1 MPDIAFGPGFYERE
15 VVGAPPRELRN
26 LFAEAAPNM
35 PDRQFVLMRTPGL
48 TTYEDLSGTQT
59 RGLGTSVDQFNNDL
73 FVVYDDQFKRITT
86 GDVVGSNIT
95 VTATSDFAYSSLSGT
110 FSVGETITG
119 GTSGSTAVVKTDDG
133 VDGMRVNAIS
143 AAFTNGETLTGGTS
157 GATAT
162 LDSQAVV
169 VIASDS
175 NPVSM
180 AFSAIQEMAF
190 TSAGTAYVYNGTT
203 LVDVL
208 ATGGTIGDLNYVNVV
223 YLSGRFV
230 FIPNDDDQFWWSE
243 VLDGDNVDALNF
255 ATAERKGSNLR
266 AGTEFRGDLWLFEKD
281 NIEIWQPTGRADL
294 PFQLRPGGIID
305 KGIIGPWA
313 HTRVGQS
320 LFWMGDDR
328 VVYRAEGVSATP
340 VSTPAISEHLQGISE
355 SAREGVTAFSYIEDG
370 HQFVVFNVG
379 DPATENAAW
388 VFDTSTNEW
397 HERLS
402 SGALVPL
409 ANRPGYAPWLHTW
422 WNGNHYVGNR
432 YDAAIHT
439 LDTAAYYEQSVGSA
453 TKNEIACLATLFV
466 PTRQYAP
473 CFNFTLDAS
482 RGVGTAAPNVDD
494 ENPVVTLTWSDALG
508 REGTYSAGRTLN
520 LGASGQYSTRATT
533 AHLGRMIPPGR
544 VFKIEFSDKTEFALF
559 GARYN
564 EENP

>member
-35 PDRQFVLMRTPGL
+35 PDRQFILLRTPGL
-48 TTYEDLSGTQT
+48 TTYKDLSGTKT

-86 GDVVGSNIT
+86 DNAVGSNIQ
-95 VTATSDFAYSSLSGT
+95 VGATTNIAQARITYSLLSGGT
-110 FSVGETITG
+110 FSTG
-119 GTSGSTAVVKTDDG
+119 SIVTSSGSGSATVVKDDG
-133 VDGMRVNAIS
+133 VDSMSLTLV
-143 AAFTNGETLTGGTS
+143 TNGDFAKGQTITQGGV
-157 GATAT
+157 TAT
-162 LDSQAVV
+162 IDSYTQ
-169 VIASDS
+169 DT
-175 NPVSM
+175 PVSM

-208 ATGGTIGDLNYVNVV
+208 ASGGTIGDLNYVNVV

-243 VLDGDNVDALNF
+243 VLDGDNVNALNF

-328 VVYRAEGVSATP
+328 VVYRAEGASATP

-439 LDTAAYYEQSVGSA
+439 LDTAAYYEQSVESA

-533 AHLGRMIPPGR
+533 ASLGRMIPPGR

>member
-26 LFAEAAPNM
+26 LFPEAAPNM
-35 PDRQFVLMRTPGL
+35 PDRQFILLRTPGL
-48 TTYEDLSGTQT
+48 TTYENLSGTKT

-86 GDVVGSNIT
+86 GNTVSANIQVGATTNIAQARIT
-95 VTATSDFAYSSLSGT
+95 YSLLSGGT
-110 FSVGETITG
+110 FSTG
-119 GTSGSTAVVKTDDG
+119 SIVTSSGSGSATVVKDDG
-133 VDGMRVNAIS
+133 VDSMSLTLV
-143 AAFTNGETLTGGTS
+143 TNGDFAKGQTITQGGV
-157 GATAT
+157 TAT
-162 LDSQAVV
+162 IDSYTQ
-169 VIASDS
+169 DT
-175 NPVSM
+175 PVSM

-208 ATGGTIGDLNYVNVV
+208 ASGGTIGDLNYVNVV

-243 VLDGDNVDALNF
+243 VLDGDNVNALNF

-328 VVYRAEGVSATP
+328 VVYRAEGASATP
-340 VSTPAISEHLQGISE
+340 ISTPAVSEHLQGLAE
-355 SAREGVTAFSYIEDG
+355 AAAFVTAFSYVEDG

-388 VFDTSTNEW
+388 VFDTTTNEW
-397 HERLS
+397 HERVS
-402 SGALVPL
+402 AGEMVPL
-409 ANRPGYAPWLHTW
+409 AQRPGYVPWLYVW
-422 WNGNHYVGNR
+422 WNSNHYVGNR
-432 YDAAIHT
+432 YDAAIHR
-439 LDTAAYYEQSVGSA
+439 LDTAAFYEQSVGSA
-453 TKNEIACLATLFV
+453 TKNEINCLATLFA

-473 CFNFTLDAS
+473 CFNFTIDAT
-482 RGVGTAAPNVDD
+482 RGVGTAPPDEDD
-494 ENPVVTLTWSDALG
+494 VNPVMTLSWSDALG
-508 REGTYSAGRTLN
+508 REGTYTSGRSLP
-520 LGASGQYSTRATT
+520 LGANGEYTTRATT

>member
-1 MPDIAFGPGFYERE
+1 M
-15 VVGAPPRELRN
+15 
-26 LFAEAAPNM
+26 
-35 PDRQFVLMRTPGL
+35 
-48 TTYEDLSGTQT
+48 
-59 RGLGTSVDQFNNDL
+59 
-73 FVVYDDQFKRITT
+73 
-86 GDVVGSNIT
+86 
-95 VTATSDFAYSSLSGT
+95 
-110 FSVGETITG
+110 
-119 GTSGSTAVVKTDDG
+119 
-133 VDGMRVNAIS
+133 
-143 AAFTNGETLTGGTS
+143 
-157 GATAT
+157 
-162 LDSQAVV
+162 
-169 VIASDS
+169 
-175 NPVSM
+175 
-180 AFSAIQEMAF
+180 
-190 TSAGTAYVYNGTT
+190 
-203 LVDVL
+203 DVL

-328 VVYRAEGVSATP
+328 VVYRAEGASATP

-439 LDTAAYYEQSVGSA
+439 LDTAAYYEQSVESA

-533 AHLGRMIPPGR
+533 ASLGRMIPPGR

>member
-48 TTYEDLSGTQT
+48 TTYKDLSGTQT

-86 GDVVGSNIT
+86 GNVVGSNIT
-95 VTATSDFAYSSLSGT
+95 VT
-110 FSVGETITG
+110 IG
-119 GTSGSTAVVKTDDG
+119 GAS
-133 VDGMRVNAIS
+133 
-143 AAFTNGETLTGGTS
+143 
-157 GATAT
+157 
-162 LDSQAVV
+162 
-169 VIASDS
+169 IAQDS

-180 AFSAIQEMAF
+180 AFSSKNAV
-190 TSAGTAYVYNGTT
+190 AGGSKAELALVSGGEAYVYASDEATPTPAVTMTRLKAVSGGGLEAST
-203 LVDVL
+203 L
-208 ATGGTIGDLNYVNVV
+208 NFVNVV

-230 FIPNDDDQFWWSE
+230 YIPNNDDQFWWSE
-243 VLDGDNVDALNF
+243 VLDGANVDELNF

-328 VVYRAEGVSATP
+328 VVYRAEGASATP

-355 SAREGVTAFSYIEDG
+355 SNREKVTAFSYIEDG

-379 DPATENAAW
+379 DPNTENAAW

-409 ANRPGYAPWLHTW
+409 ASRPGYAPWLYAWWKQPLCWQSLRRSHT
-422 WNGNHYVGNR
+422 H
-432 YDAAIHT
+432 
-439 LDTAAYYEQSVGSA
+439 
-453 TKNEIACLATLFV
+453 
-466 PTRQYAP
+466 P
-473 CFNFTLDAS
+473 
-482 RGVGTAAPNVDD
+482 
-494 ENPVVTLTWSDALG
+494 
-508 REGTYSAGRTLN
+508 
-520 LGASGQYSTRATT
+520 
-533 AHLGRMIPPGR
+533 
-544 VFKIEFSDKTEFALF
+544 
-559 GARYN
+559 
-564 EENP
+564 